1 MSKVLVATT
10 GSQFDTDAV
19 HEALG
24 LLGPGHEFLFL
35 VVQQNEVPAIL
46 ASDGLGGAPVIPM
59 PPEAW
64 AEQGPTRRPARSSR
78 TSVGSTRDRRS
89 ESRGAIRVNGSARSR
104 RKSTPIWSWWAPTTW
119 ERCAG
124 CWAGRCRT
132 TSPTTRPARC
142 SWSAI
147 TPRSFLRP
155 RTPRGHPVSSIVQL
169 ASPTAPFDRSSARP
183 TSPPGRIPADP
194 AGGATYRRAGDGRPA
209 RGHPRRPSEPW
220 PSERCHH

>member
-64 AEQGPTRRPARSSR
+64 AEQGQHADEEARKKLQDVGRLYPGSKIR
-78 TSVGSTRDRRS
+78 VEGGDPGERICTIAAEEHADLVVVGSHDVGTLRRVL
-89 ESRGAIRVNGSARSR
+89 GGSVSDNVAHH
-104 RKSTPIWSWWAPTTW
+104 APCPVLLV
-119 ERCAG
+119 RHH
-124 CWAGRCRT
+124 
-132 TSPTTRPARC
+132 PA
-142 SWSAI
+142 
-147 TPRSFLRP
+147 
-155 RTPRGHPVSSIVQL
+155 
-169 ASPTAPFDRSSARP
+169 
-183 TSPPGRIPADP
+183 
-194 AGGATYRRAGDGRPA
+194 
-209 RGHPRRPSEPW
+209 
-220 PSERCHH
+220 